1 MLSHAVEGEP
11 PEQVL
16 MQVTLGMWAAQA
28 VATAARLGIADAL
41 AQSQPQDAAT
51 LARAVQ
57 ADAGALSRLLRALVS
72 IGVFAEPLP
81 RQYALNAVGTLLRSD
96 VYGSMRDWLIAE
108 TDTPHWQA
116 WGQLHEG
123 VRTGKTVVPQLFGK
137 HIYEYYAAHP
147 DDLAC
152 FSAAMGNVSM
162 LVAQGTV
169 QHYDFSRSRHIIDV
183 GGAQG
188 DLLLAILDA
197 NPHAR
202 GTVFDQPQVIEAAH
216 QAIHVRGHQQRCEAV
231 GGNFFHAVPPG
242 GDLYVLKF
250 ILVDWRDAEA
260 SQILRNCRSAMG
272 PDGKLLVIEMT
283 IPDDNHATPA
293 QLFDLNMLVMTG
305 GQERTVSEYES
316 LFAQQNF
323 RLTRVIPTGSPFH
336 LLEAVAV

>member
-16 MQVTLGMWAAQA
+16 MQMTLGMWAAQA

-51 LARAVQ
+51 LARAVR
-57 ADAGALSRLLRALVS
+57 ADAGALSRLLRALAS
-72 IGVFAEPLP
+72 IGVFAEPVP

-96 VYGSMRDWLIAE
+96 VSGSMRDWLIAE

-116 WGQLHEG
+116 WGKLHEG
-123 VRTGKTVVPQLFGK
+123 VRTGKTIVPQLFGT

-152 FSAAMGNVSM
+152 FSAAMGNVSK

-169 QHYDFSRSRHIIDV
+169 QHYDFSRARHIIDV

-202 GTVFDQPQVIEAAH
+202 GTVFDQPQVIEAAR
-216 QAIHVRGHQQRCEAV
+216 QAIHAKGHQQRCEAV
-231 GGNFFHAVPPG
+231 GGNFFQAVPPG

-260 SQILRNCRSAMG
+260 SQILHNCRTAMV

-283 IPDDNHATPA
+283 IPDDNHPTPA

-316 LFAQQNF
+316 LFAKQNF
-323 RLTRVIPTGSPFH
+323 RLTSVIPTGSPFH
-336 LLEAVAV
+336 LLEAAAV

>member
-1 MLSHAVEGEP
+1 MLNHAVEGEP

-41 AQSQPQDAAT
+41 AKSQPQDAGT

-96 VYGSMRDWLIAE
+96 VSGSMRDWLIAE
-108 TDTPHWQA
+108 TDTHI
-116 WGQLHEG
+116 
-123 VRTGKTVVPQLFGK
+123 GKTVVPQLFGM

-152 FSAAMGNVSM
+152 FSAAMGNIST

-169 QHYDFSRSRHIIDV
+169 QHYDFSRARHIIDV

-216 QAIHVRGHQQRCEAV
+216 QAIHAKGHQQRCEAV
-231 GGNFFHAVPPG
+231 GGNFFQAVPPG

-260 SQILRNCRSAMG
+260 SQILHNCRTAMV

-283 IPDDNHATPA
+283 IPDDNHRTPA
-293 QLFDLNMLVMTG
+293 
-305 GQERTVSEYES
+305 
-316 LFAQQNF
+316 
-323 RLTRVIPTGSPFH
+323 
-336 LLEAVAV
+336 